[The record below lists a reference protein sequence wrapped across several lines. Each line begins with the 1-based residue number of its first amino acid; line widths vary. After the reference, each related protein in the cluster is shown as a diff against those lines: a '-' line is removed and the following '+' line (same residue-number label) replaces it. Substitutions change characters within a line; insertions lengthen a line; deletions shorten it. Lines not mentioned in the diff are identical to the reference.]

1 MKKSVKKIKKQLST
15 FFINQIINQYIYA
28 NVFNF
33 IPLQKGVK
41 IVCSLLLR
49 LTACLPGR
57 LVYNKYFTSIIR
69 IYSEL
74 FIEDEFRI
82 NCTVVAVV
90 ERSQVFRFSLSHR
103 LGSNGNRTAN
113 GLHNGNEEVVPV
125 AVLGLDVG
133 QHISGLNFE
142 LELVS
147 VVVNHID
154 V

>member
-49 LTACLPGR
+49 LTTSLPGR
-57 LVYNKYFTSIIR
+57 LVLNKYFTIR
-69 IYSEL
+69 ICSEL